1 MGDVGLSGTK
11 KEYDM
16 KKILFAG
23 AAAAVAFAAQPALA
37 QVTPDEESYTIN
49 LAGEVPSNCELVPEG
64 SGNFTVDMLETGN
77 QGNLVIA
84 YSCNSPYTVSLTSL
98 NGGMS
103 HAESGGVV
111 NIDYDVEAT
120 GFLPGTQTSTN
131 SADMFGTPQ
140 VIVTNNDWQ
149 GIFFNGGLR
158 SGNLDLSFD
167 SLSEIAVAGTYSDE
181 LTITLA
187 ANW

>member
-1 MGDVGLSGTK
+1 
-11 KEYDM
+11 M
-16 KKILFAG
+16 KKLII
-23 AAAAVAFAAQPALA
+23 AAAASAIALAAQPAFA
-37 QVTPDEESYTIN
+37 QVTPDEESFTLN
-49 LAGEVPSNCELVPEG
+49 LAGEVASNCELVPEG
-64 SGNFTVDMLETGN
+64 SGNYTVDMLETGN

-131 SADMFGTPQ
+131 SADMFGTP
-140 VIVTNNDWQ
+140 VTIVTNNDWQ

>member
-1 MGDVGLSGTK
+1 
-11 KEYDM
+11 M
-16 KKILFAG
+16 KKIFFAG
-23 AAAAVAFAAQPALA
+23 VSAAIAFAASPALA
-37 QVTPDEESYTIN
+37 QVTPDEESYTLN
-49 LAGEVPSNCELVPEG
+49 LAGEVESNCELVPEG
-64 SGNFTVDMLETGN
+64 SGNFTVNMLETGN
-77 QGNLVIA
+77 QGSLVIG

-103 HAESGGVV
+103 HSESGGVV
-111 NIDYDVEAT
+111 NIDYDIEAS

-131 SADMFGTPQ
+131 SADIFGAPE

-149 GIFFNGGLR
+149 GIFFNGGAR

>member
-1 MGDVGLSGTK
+1 
-11 KEYDM
+11 M
-16 KKILFAG
+16 KKIFFAG
-23 AAAAVAFAAQPALA
+23 VSAAVALAASPALA
-37 QVTPDEESYTIN
+37 QVAPDEESYTIS
-49 LAGEVPSNCELVPEG
+49 LAGEVDSNCELAPEG
-64 SGNFTVDMLETGN
+64 AGNFAVNMLETGN

-103 HAESGGVV
+103 HFESGGTV
-111 NIDYDVEAT
+111 NIDYDVEAS

-131 SADMFGTPQ
+131 SDDMFGTPV
-140 VIVTNNDWQ
+140 VIVENNDWQ

-181 LTITLA
+181 LTVTLA